1 VMYKK
6 IYFFFILQRKKS
18 KNPQNFIRLSR
29 LSTKLS
35 IGEASTTSQSQPLN
49 KKFTKLGKILSNKI
63 FGSNKKDSE
72 NERGEAVGSYKPK
85 PTSLGI
91 SPSTK
96 YFLSQEETA
105 TKISN
110 NPSTSDS
117 NKEDLLVDI
126 QDSSNPKELTQQKQS
141 NEDLQPMPTLSSLF
155 NNLQQTL
162 IPLSASVTN
171 VKGYTPKLSQKQYN
185 NRLEKLNDINN
196 LVIKNSKTKFLFI

>member
-117 NKEDLLVDI
+117 NKEDFLVDI

>member
-1 VMYKK
+1 MCC
-6 IYFFFILQRKKS
+6 INNIEFFFIFKRKKS

-35 IGEASTTSQSQPLN
+35 IGEATTNSQSQPLN

-105 TKISN
+105 TKTSN

-126 QDSSNPKELTQQKQS
+126 QDSSNPKELTQTQP

-171 VKGYTPKLSQKQYN
+171 IKGYIPKLSQKQYN